1 MQHNLFLSHLRPP
14 ELYLPIYDETKN
26 MITYQIVQISEKYP
40 LISKSSVIL
49 EIYII
54 SFFSKLR
61 VGEKMSL
68 MVAISLQGK
77 ADI

>member
-1 MQHNLFLSHLRPP
+1 MQHNLFLSHLSH
-14 ELYLPIYDETKN
+14 YLPIYDETKN
-26 MITYQIVQISEKYP
+26 MMTYQIVQISEIYP

-49 EIYII
+49 EIYIYII
-54 SFFSKLR
+54 SFFSKLK